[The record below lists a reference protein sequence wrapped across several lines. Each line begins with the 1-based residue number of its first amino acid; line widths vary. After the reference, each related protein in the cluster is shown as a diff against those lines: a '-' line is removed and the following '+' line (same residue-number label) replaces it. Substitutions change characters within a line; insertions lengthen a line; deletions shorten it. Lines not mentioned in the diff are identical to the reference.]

1 MKEPSMRKYVSTR
14 PTVAKLVQPSEASA
28 SDTVEQILSIVVP
41 FKNDDNGESDHSD
54 HSRSDQIEDV
64 FTVTMPSEIE
74 SPVTPDVIQYDENSI
89 NSMSSGVSTESIA
102 SVSTLSSGSLQSSS
116 SLENIDDK
124 ASLAKAKQYMEIW
137 NVGGKNFFKCTV
149 CCAFPDIVKL
159 YCNNTRKPAIT
170 DTAGTQYRTNVLR
183 EHIKSNYHKQC
194 MKAHALKPL
203 SAAVNSKESSS
214 LDKLI
219 MGSNAKLANEVGKL
233 AISIYVDAKKLS
245 LSAYSWPARQVAFR
259 MAECFDFNNPSKNE
273 AALKKISLHR
283 LNPIFHREML
293 TCIVGAESGLL
304 ERTIEDCVALS
315 LRIDGSVDRTCLD
328 KIYIIAKVVNQRG
341 EVDSIFLGVGVQK
354 ERKAEGLLAIVMET
368 INLHGHNLYEKVLRK
383 MSSIVTDGAT
393 VNTGEYSFSFRFYF
407 IWLCSS
413 AATILNLLF
422 IAICRFH
429 LCIFPF

>member
-1 MKEPSMRKYVSTR
+1 
-14 PTVAKLVQPSEASA
+14 
-28 SDTVEQILSIVVP
+28 
-41 FKNDDNGESDHSD
+41 
-54 HSRSDQIEDV
+54 
-64 FTVTMPSEIE
+64 
-74 SPVTPDVIQYDENSI
+74 
-89 NSMSSGVSTESIA
+89 
-102 SVSTLSSGSLQSSS
+102 
-116 SLENIDDK
+116 
-124 ASLAKAKQYMEIW
+124 
-137 NVGGKNFFKCTV
+137 
-149 CCAFPDIVKL
+149 
-159 YCNNTRKPAIT
+159 
-170 DTAGTQYRTNVLR
+170 
-183 EHIKSNYHKQC
+183 
-194 MKAHALKPL
+194 MKAYALKPL

-219 MGSNAKLANEVGKL
+219 MGANAKLANEVGKL

-259 MAECFDFNNPSKNE
+259 MAECFDFNSPSKNE

-328 KIYIIAKVVNQRG
+328 KIYIIAKIVNQRG

-368 INLHGHNLYEKVLRK
+368 INSHGHNLYEKVLCK

-393 VNTGEYSFSFRFYF
+393 VNTGECSFSFRFYF
-407 IWLCSS
+407 IWICSS
-413 AATILNLLF
+413 AATILRFYLLPF
-422 IAICRFH
+422 VVSICAF
-429 LCIFPF
+429 FPFYLVLCVNKKRI